1 MARKDGLDNLL
12 RCENITDAEWLALG
26 QALGIYN
33 ILSKN
38 LTERRY
44 SVNEEFRHCF
54 GHTIANFMRNKYE
67 PDYDTILKETF
78 EKLNVPFPTN
88 ENKTYGEVEEIFYN
102 AITQNVNIK
111 NSNPEKFFDELISV
125 GKDVWGFTKRIK
137 NLSLKDGAVAV
148 AVGLPFAFVNKTFFD
163 TNWSKVIS
171 TILVIA
177 AIRKRLIISDF
188 FKEL

>member
-26 QALGIYN
+26 KALGIYN
-33 ILSKN
+33 ILAKN
-38 LTERRY
+38 LTARRY

-67 PDYDTILKETF
+67 PDYDTILNETF
-78 EKLNVPFPTN
+78 DKLNIPFPTN

-102 AITQNVNIK
+102 AITQGVNIQ

-125 GKDVWGFTKRIK
+125 GKDVWGFTKRLK